1 METVCSKSL
10 DNSKYCHNYVYEDD
24 GYKTK
29 HKEASDVDFL
39 QNEKLFLRPDSDT
52 FVNYSIRHYISNL
65 EDRIEDNN
73 FLIEEL
79 DHRTLPK
86 LSELIIKK
94 NSYARSLYKSMSS
107 LFPHSLIVQIIILLY
122 LRVNGGNGHSPYI
135 PIAYH
140 GVCYPDACTMRDINT
155 NNIIFSELFFH
166 DSPKIR
172 SLPSISYP
180 GCTDDPRYNVGVKDW
195 KTVNW
200 VAILTLGFIGFL
212 IAVGTFLDVYH
223 KSIESKRKCE
233 KELKISKN
241 RGLGLNLLTAFS
253 MVSNLGVI
261 FSVSPQKVK
270 Y

>member
-1 METVCSKSL
+1 MP
-10 DNSKYCHNYVYEDD
+10 
-24 GYKTK
+24 
-29 HKEASDVDFL
+29 A
-39 QNEKLFLRPDSDT
+39 
-52 FVNYSIRHYISNL
+52 
-65 EDRIEDNN
+65 
-73 FLIEEL
+73 
-79 DHRTLPK
+79 
-86 LSELIIKK
+86 
-94 NSYARSLYKSMSS
+94 
-107 LFPHSLIVQIIILLY
+107 
-122 LRVNGGNGHSPYI
+122 
-135 PIAYH
+135 
-140 GVCYPDACTMRDINT
+140 
-155 NNIIFSELFFH
+155 
-166 DSPKIR
+166 
-172 SLPSISYP
+172 ISYP

-261 FSVSPQKVK
+261 FSVSPKKVK